1 MAGSWGSR
9 TRRLNLPAVRSVR
22 AGVPELPELIRA
34 ESPGCTR
41 AISLDVDRFLKDG
54 FGLRQQL
61 ADFLALTPAQL
72 EQRLA
77 ASCSD
82 LAALH
87 PGSVSFDPGQVGAF
101 YEETVGTGHLLELA
115 AWHLGSAD
123 YIADTLRL
131 QSRFAAG
138 QVLDFGGGI
147 GSHALAAAA
156 LPAVE
161 RVWFVDLNPHNRAF
175 VAERAARLG
184 LADRLRVC
192 RDLGD
197 PSLPPRFDTVVCLD
211 VLEHLPDP
219 AAQLREF
226 AARMEAGAITLL
238 NWYFFKGFSGEYPFH
253 FDDPELVERFFLT
266 LQERF
271 LEVFHPFLI
280 TTRAYRLR
288 PRGPR

>member
-1 MAGSWGSR
+1 
-9 TRRLNLPAVRSVR
+9 
-22 AGVPELPELIRA
+22 VPELNHADSDSHPLAASI
-34 ESPGCTR
+34 
-41 AISLDVDRFLKDG
+41 DVDRFLLDG
-54 FGLRQQL
+54 FALRDQL
-61 ADFLALTPAQL
+61 AGFLELTPAAL

-77 ASCSD
+77 VSCSD

-87 PGSVSFDPGQVGAF
+87 PGAVGFDSARVGEF

-131 QSRFAAG
+131 QARFAAG

-175 VAERAARLG
+175 VAERAALLELG
-184 LADRLRVC
+184 DRITVC
-192 RDLGD
+192 RDLKD
-197 PSLPPRFDTVVCLD
+197 PALPGRFDTVVCLD

-219 AAQLREF
+219 AAQLIEF
-226 AARMEAGAITLL
+226 AARMEPEAMALL

-253 FDDPELVERFFLT
+253 FDEPALVECFFLT
-266 LQERF
+266 LQDQF

-288 PRGPR
+288 PEGPR